1 MDLRSTG
8 ERIEALLGGLDPPA
22 RRRAEELLGLVTDLY
37 GAALGRV
44 VELVGPDLAREL
56 AGDDLVA
63 SVLLVHDLHPV
74 SLSERVEEA
83 LGRVRPMLAGHGGGV
98 ELVALDPAAGAVALR
113 LLGSCD
119 GCPSSAVTLQLA
131 VEQAV
136 LDAAPEVTRIDV
148 DQPGRSVPVAL
159 GDKPA
164 CPAAA
169 APLVPSVPLV
179 PLVPLVPS

>member
-1 MDLRSTG
+1 MDLPSAS

-22 RRRAEELLGLVTDLY
+22 RRRAEELLGIVTDLY

-44 VELVGPDLAREL
+44 VEIVGPTVAREL

-74 SLSERVEEA
+74 SLEERVGEA
-83 LGRVRPMLAGHGGGV
+83 LGRVRPMLNGHGGDV
-98 ELVALDPAAGAVALR
+98 ELVALDPSVGAVALR

-131 VEQAV
+131 VEQAI

-159 GDKPA
+159 GGKPA
-164 CPAAA
+164 CPAGAGPSVPP
-169 APLVPSVPLV
+169 APLVPS
-179 PLVPLVPS
+179 